1 MYIGG
6 LDIGT
11 SGCKIT
17 IYDECGNYIE
27 NHYKEY
33 SSLHKGCEHEIDAN
47 DIIKAVETVIMK
59 TNNKPAFLGVT
70 SFGETFVLVGEDDRV
85 LCNSMLYTD
94 NRGDDES
101 KLFDSSIVKNIA
113 YCSPHGMY
121 TIPKLMWVKNN
132 RPEIFKKVKYIFL
145 IQDFVMYMLTGN
157 RCIDYSLAARTMGF
171 DIVRKEWSKEIFA
184 FAGIDTSLMS
194 EPVPSGSIVGK
205 TNKFGLYNTTV
216 IAGCH
221 DQVASAIGAGA
232 LSENIAVDGSGSVEC
247 ITPVLSSLPNNNDI
261 CDSGF
266 AFVPFIDDKYV
277 CYAFSFTGGTALKW
291 FKDNFTA
298 DESYAELDIEA
309 DGKIGTILTMPHFSG
324 AATPYMDIDS
334 KALFYGITLDTKK
347 IDLYRSIMEGVAYE
361 MKINIDHLSKYN
373 INIDKML
380 ATGGGSKSGVWLQ
393 IKADICNVPITVINA
408 EEVGALGTIMLAA
421 CTAGICKNI
430 EESKKIFVNEG
441 KTYYPNKI
449 NVNKYEKLYE
459 QYKNIYSSTIK
470 WRCN

>member
-17 IYDECGNYIE
+17 IYDERGNFVE

-33 SSLHKGCEHEIDAN
+33 SSLHNGCKHEIDAH
-47 DIIKAVETVIMK
+47 DIMKAVEIVIME
-59 TNNKPAFLGVT
+59 TNNKPDFLGVT
-70 SFGETFVLVGEDDRV
+70 SFGETFVLVGEDDQV

-94 NRGDDES
+94 NRGDEES
-101 KLFDSSIVKNIA
+101 KLFDSSMVKNIA

-132 RPEIFKKVKYIFL
+132 RPEVFQKVKYVFL
-145 IQDFVMYMLTGN
+145 IQDFVMYMLTGK
-157 RCIDYSLAARTMGF
+157 RFIDYSLAARTMGF
-171 DIVRKEWSKEIFA
+171 DIVRKEWSREIFA
-184 FAGIDTSLMS
+184 LAGIDVSLMS
-194 EPVPSGSIVGK
+194 EPVPSGNIVGESD
-205 TNKFGLYNTTV
+205 KFGLYNTTI

-247 ITPVLSSLPNNNDI
+247 ITPVLNSLPDNTDI

-266 AFVPFIDDKYV
+266 SFVPFIGDKYV

-291 FKDNFTA
+291 FKDNFA
-298 DESYAELDIEA
+298 IDESYAELDIKA

-324 AATPYMDIDS
+324 AATPYMDISS
-334 KALFYGITLDTKK
+334 KALFYGITLDTTR

-361 MKINIDHLSKYN
+361 MKINIDHLSKYG
-373 INIDKML
+373 IKIDKML
-380 ATGGGSKSGVWLQ
+380 ATGGGSKSRVWLQ
-393 IKADICNVPITVINA
+393 IKADVCNVPITVIDA
-408 EEVGALGTIMLAA
+408 KEVGTLGTIMMVA
-421 CTAGICKNI
+421 CTSGICKNI
-430 EESKKIFVNEG
+430 EEAKNIFVKDG

-449 NVNKYEKLYE
+449 NADNYNKLYE
-459 QYKNIYSSTIK
+459 QYKHIYSSTIK
-470 WRCN
+470 WRGN